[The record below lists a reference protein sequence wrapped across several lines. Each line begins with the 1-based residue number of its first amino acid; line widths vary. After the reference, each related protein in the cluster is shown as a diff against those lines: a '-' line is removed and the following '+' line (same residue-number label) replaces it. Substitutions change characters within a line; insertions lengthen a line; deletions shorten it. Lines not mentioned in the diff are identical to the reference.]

1 MERDLI
7 FARSVSSPLM
17 LGTDGDGAPSLPA
30 EIQWMPPGEHTITAF
45 KNGEPTEM
53 KIKVTAQT
61 TSVVANALQDYNG
74 RVAAG
79 TEDRPYFDFN
89 HDDAEASAHVL
100 SFSWGGDDPVKGGVR
115 AKIEWTEPGKQ
126 ALLGRAYRRFSPSFY
141 LDAKGEVA
149 GAPVNMGGLVN
160 KAAFKGIAAI
170 WSRDG
175 SHRTGAQQP
184 TNQTSKRMA
193 EKTVEQQLAELTAQ
207 IAALTGTVNEIKA
220 KQADPDKKIIVL
232 ETQVSALT
240 EASKVQAKEF
250 AKGKVAAAVA
260 AGKIP
265 AQNADLIKKW
275 EGMIEVDAKAVELL
289 DQLPVN
295 PALLAMVKAGG
306 AGAGGGSTGANDAE
320 KFVEVVKAKSTELK
334 DKSKG
339 LDAAIAAEP
348 KLYKAWRD
356 ANGQPL
362 LP

>member
-1 MERDLI
+1 MTTADLI
-7 FARSVSSPLM
+7 FARSVSSALVFDA
-17 LGTDGDGAPSLPA
+17 GQLPT

-53 KIKVTAQT
+53 KIKVTAAIAERL
-61 TSVVANALQDYNG
+61 SSALQTYNSK
-74 RVAAG
+74 VAAG

-115 AKIEWTEPGKQ
+115 AKVEWTEPGKQ
-126 ALLGRAYRRFSPSFY
+126 ALLGRAYRRFSPTFHLS
-141 LDAKGEVA
+141 AKGEVI

-175 SHRTGAQQP
+175 GDLKP
-184 TNQTSKRMA
+184 TNKQNQHMA
-193 EKTVEQQLAELTAQ
+193 EKTTEQQLAELTTAV
-207 IAALTGTVNEIKA
+207 ALLTTSLAEIKA
-220 KQADPDKKIIVL
+220 KLGEPDKKIIVL

-240 EASKVQAKEF
+240 EASKVQAKDF

-275 EGMIEVDAKAVELL
+275 EGMIEVDAKSVELL
-289 DQLPVN
+289 DHLPVN
-295 PALLAMVKAGG
+295 PALLAIVKAGAG
-306 AGAGGGSTGANDAE
+306 TGAGGGSTAATDAE

>member
-1 MERDLI
+1 MTTGDLI

-17 LGTDGDGAPSLPA
+17 LGTDGDGAPSLPG
-30 EIQWMPPGEHTITAF
+30 EIQWMPPGEHTITAL

-53 KIKVTAQT
+53 KIKVTA
-61 TSVVANALQDYNG
+61 AIAERLAAALQQYNSK
-74 RVAAG
+74 VAAG

-100 SFSWGGDDPVKGGVR
+100 SFSWAGDDPVKGGVR
-115 AKIEWTEPGKQ
+115 AKVEWTEPGKQ

-141 LDAKGEVA
+141 LDANGEVA

-175 SHRTGAQQP
+175 GDLKP
-184 TNQTSKRMA
+184 TDKHNQHMP
-193 EKTVEQQLAELTAQ
+193 KTTEEQLAELTTAV
-207 IAALTGTVNEIKA
+207 ASLTKIVEGIQA
-220 KQADPDKKIIVL
+220 KQAEPDRKIIVL

-240 EASKVQAKEF
+240 EASKVQAKDF

-275 EGMIEVDAKAVELL
+275 EGMIEVDAKAVDLL

-295 PALLAMVKAGG
+295 PALLAIVKAGG
-306 AGAGGGSTGANDAE
+306 AGVGGSTTGASDAE
-320 KFVEVVKAKSTELK
+320 KFAELVKAKSTELK

-339 LDAAIAAEP
+339 LDAAIAADP

-356 ANGQPL
+356 ANGQPAL
-362 LP
+362 AA